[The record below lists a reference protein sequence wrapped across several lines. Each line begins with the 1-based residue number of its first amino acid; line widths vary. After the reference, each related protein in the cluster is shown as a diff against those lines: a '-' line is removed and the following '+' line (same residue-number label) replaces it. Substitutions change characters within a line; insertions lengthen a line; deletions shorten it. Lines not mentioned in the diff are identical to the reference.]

1 MIDMLKYG
9 KIYNKGGGTMKK
21 ILLPVDGSEST
32 ASIEMAK
39 SLAQKYDA
47 TILILHVD
55 EPITPIYWANDT
67 LTIENPIVTCSDNGD
82 SIVDEISQLFQDIK
96 IEKMCRFGDAS
107 SVIIEVS
114 EEEDCDLIVMC
125 THGMS
130 AIKRFLLGS
139 VTNKVAHHASKPV
152 LIVR

>member
-1 MIDMLKYG
+1 
-9 KIYNKGGGTMKK
+9 MKK
-21 ILLPVDGSEST
+21 ILLPVDGSESS
-32 ASIEMAK
+32 ASFEMAK
-39 SLAQKYDA
+39 SLAEKYGS

-67 LTIENPIVTCSDNGD
+67 LTMENPTVTCTNNGS
-82 SIVDEISQLFQDIK
+82 SIVEDAATFFTDIP
-96 IEKMCRFGDAS
+96 IEKICRFGDAS

-114 EEEDCDLIVMC
+114 EEEDCDVIIMC

-139 VTNKVAHHASKPV
+139 VTNKVAHHATKPV

>member
-1 MIDMLKYG
+1 
-9 KIYNKGGGTMKK
+9 MKK
-21 ILLPVDGSEST
+21 ILLPVDGSES
-32 ASIEMAK
+32 SGSYNMAK
-39 SLAQKYDA
+39 SLAEKYDA

-67 LTIENPIVTCSDNGD
+67 LTLENPTVTCTNNG
-82 SIVDEISQLFQDIK
+82 SPIVEEACKFFEGMK
-96 IEKMCRFGDAS
+96 VEKLCRFGDAS

-114 EEEDCDLIVMC
+114 EEEDCDIIVMC

-139 VTNKVAHHASKPV
+139 VTNKVAHHATKPV

>member
-1 MIDMLKYG
+1 
-9 KIYNKGGGTMKK
+9 MKK
-21 ILLPVDGSEST
+21 ILLPVDGSESS
-32 ASIEMAK
+32 ASYEMAK
-39 SLAQKYDA
+39 SLAKKYDA

-67 LTIENPIVTCSDNGD
+67 LTLENPTVTCSDNG
-82 SIVDEISQLFQDIK
+82 STIVDEVSKLFTDVK
-96 IEKMCRFGDAS
+96 TELFCRFGDAS

-114 EEEDCDLIVMC
+114 EEEDCDMIIMC

>member
-1 MIDMLKYG
+1 
-9 KIYNKGGGTMKK
+9 MKK

-32 ASIEMAK
+32 ASFEMAK
-39 SLAQKYDA
+39 SLAEKYDA

-67 LTIENPIVTCSDNGD
+67 LTLENPSITCTNNGAPIVEAASKYFQTIPVETTC
-82 SIVDEISQLFQDIK
+82 
-96 IEKMCRFGDAS
+96 RYGDAS

-114 EEEDCDLIVMC
+114 EEENCDIIIMC

-139 VTNKVAHHASKPV
+139 VTNKVAHHATVPV

>member
-1 MIDMLKYG
+1 
-9 KIYNKGGGTMKK
+9 MKK

-32 ASIEMAK
+32 ASFDMAK
-39 SLAQKYDA
+39 SLAKKYDA

-67 LTIENPIVTCSDNGD
+67 LTLENPTVTCTDNG
-82 SIVDEISQLFQDIK
+82 SVIVDEISKLFTDVK
-96 IEKMCRFGDAS
+96 IEKLCRYGDAS

-114 EEEDCDLIVMC
+114 EEEDCDIIVMC

-139 VTNKVAHHASKPV
+139 VTNKVVHHATKPV

>member
-1 MIDMLKYG
+1 
-9 KIYNKGGGTMKK
+9 MKK

-32 ASIEMAK
+32 ATYEMAK
-39 SLAQKYDA
+39 SLALKYDA
-47 TILILHVD
+47 TLLILHVD

-67 LTIENPIVTCSDNGD
+67 LTLENPTITCTENGGPILEEA
-82 SIVDEISQLFQDIK
+82 SKFFTEVK
-96 IEKMCRFGDAS
+96 IESMCRFGDAS

-114 EEEDCDLIVMC
+114 EEEKCDVIVMC

-139 VTNKVAHHASKPV
+139 VTNKVVHHASIPV
-152 LIVR
+152 LVVR

>member
-1 MIDMLKYG
+1 
-9 KIYNKGGGTMKK
+9 MKR
-21 ILLPVDGSEST
+21 ILLPVDGSE
-32 ASIEMAK
+32 ASGAYDMAK
-39 SLAQKYDA
+39 SLAKAYDA

-55 EPITPIYWANDT
+55 EPITPIYWANET
-67 LTIENPIVTCSDNGD
+67 LTIEAPSIPHTENGEAIVEEVAKIFEG
-82 SIVDEISQLFQDIK
+82 FK
-96 IEKMCRFGDAS
+96 IEKHCKFGDAS

-114 EEEDCDLIVMC
+114 EEEECDIIVMC

-139 VTNKVAHHASKPV
+139 VTNKVAHHANKPV

>member
-1 MIDMLKYG
+1 
-9 KIYNKGGGTMKK
+9 MKK

-32 ASIEMAK
+32 QSYNMAK
-39 SLAQKYDA
+39 SLATKFGA
-47 TILILHVD
+47 TLLILHVD
-55 EPITPIYWANDT
+55 EPINPIYWANET
-67 LTIENPIVTCSDNGD
+67 LTIENPTLISTNNANA
-82 SIVDEISQLFQDIK
+82 IVDEAAKFFEGSDIE
-96 IEKMCRFGDAS
+96 IEKLCKFGDAA

-114 EEEDCDLIVMC
+114 EEEDCDIIVMY

-139 VTNKVAHHASKPV
+139 VTNKVAHHATKPV

>member
-1 MIDMLKYG
+1 
-9 KIYNKGGGTMKK
+9 MKK

-32 ASIEMAK
+32 ASYEMAK
-39 SLAQKYDA
+39 SLAKVYDA
-47 TILILHVD
+47 TIIILHVD
-55 EPITPIYWANDT
+55 EPITPIYWTNET
-67 LTIENPIVTCSDNGD
+67 LTIENPTMTCANNGSAIVN
-82 SIVDEISQLFQDIK
+82 EISKQFQDVK
-96 IEKMCRFGDAS
+96 VEKMCRFGDAS

-114 EEEDCDLIVMC
+114 EEEDCDVIVMC